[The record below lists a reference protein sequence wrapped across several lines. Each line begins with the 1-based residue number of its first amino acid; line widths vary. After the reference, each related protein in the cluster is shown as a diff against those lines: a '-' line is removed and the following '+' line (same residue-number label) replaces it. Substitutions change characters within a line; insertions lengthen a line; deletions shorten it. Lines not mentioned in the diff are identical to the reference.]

1 MKRFFERLSRY
12 RGVVFAALLVALFVD
27 CDGDGLWNVSELA
40 ISGTA
45 VLGADTDGDGMLDGY
60 EVRNDLAPH
69 DPADATVDADSD
81 GLTHLEEFLADT
93 DPHEA
98 DTDGDRLRDDAEIE
112 QHGTDPRLADSD
124 GDGLADG
131 EEVLELATSPTQA
144 DQDQDGLRDGDEIE
158 RHGTDPRSL
167 DSDRDLL
174 SDGFEVAGGLAPT
187 EKTDA
192 GADPDGDG
200 LTHLEEQI
208 YGTRPLEADSDG
220 DGATDGA
227 EVASG
232 GAPTSAADK
241 GAPPEEAEVI
251 RLTLTIGDHSGSE
264 SERYHLNVGRYS
276 HQAME
281 FGVVETREYVFRR
294 GMSYPITVVHAGTNR
309 EQPDYDYTAA
319 ITGSDPSV
327 FTIEDPGGILGR
339 HEESSPFFAAGKTA
353 TLTVHGETAVR

>member
-1 MKRFFERLSRY
+1 MEIR
-12 RGVVFAALLVALFVD
+12 VATPAEAPG
-27 CDGDGLWNVSELA
+27 CLA
-40 ISGTA
+40 IYAPIVRETPTSFEEEPPDET
-45 VLGADTDGDGMLDGY
+45 GMAG
-60 EVRNDLAPH
+60 R
-69 DPADATVDADSD
+69 
-81 GLTHLEEFLADT
+81 
-93 DPHEA
+93 
-98 DTDGDRLRDDAEIE
+98 IE
-112 QHGTDPRLADSD
+112 QTLQQYPWL
-124 GDGLADG
+124 
-131 EEVLELATSPTQA
+131 V
-144 DQDQDGLRDGDEIE
+144 
-158 RHGTDPRSL
+158 
-167 DSDRDLL
+167 
-174 SDGFEVAGGLAPT
+174 
-187 EKTDA
+187 
-192 GADPDGDG
+192 
-200 LTHLEEQI
+200 
-208 YGTRPLEADSDG
+208 
-220 DGATDGA
+220 ATDGA

-241 GAPPEEAEVI
+241 GVPPEETEVI
-251 RLTLTIGDHSGSE
+251 RLTLTVGDHSGSE